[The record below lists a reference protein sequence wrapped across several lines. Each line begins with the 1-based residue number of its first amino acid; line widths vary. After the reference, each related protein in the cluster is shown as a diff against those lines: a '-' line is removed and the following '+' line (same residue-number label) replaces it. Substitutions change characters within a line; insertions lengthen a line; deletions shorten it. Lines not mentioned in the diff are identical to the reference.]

1 MVGAGQSKT
10 MLNKPPQKHALSRK
24 GEWADTGYKRW
35 QRLGSGRWDCWTKP
49 LRGASH
55 SCSSHG
61 RFSDF
66 AILLVGLCNPAVA
79 RRGLVKA
86 RRRPARPAPHTRHSR
101 NSPHWQTTVPMGFS
115 TAAAVPTLA
124 RAPRLNIGR
133 TIAGRRTAAL
143 GHQPPE
149 PQARCPPSPAPFWP
163 LVPPDVFSVA
173 SGTAVPLAPGSS
185 NKRIR
190 SRLRAIYPL
199 SLGRTSE
206 TM

>member
-1 MVGAGQSKT
+1 MFLARKIFRLRNLARWRLQPCCGSTGVGQGA
-10 MLNKPPQKHALSRK
+10 PPSSTPGPTHPTLAQQPALANDR
-24 GEWADTGYKRW
+24 AD
-35 QRLGSGRWDCWTKP
+35 
-49 LRGASH
+49 
-55 SCSSHG
+55 
-61 RFSDF
+61 
-66 AILLVGLCNPAVA
+66 
-79 RRGLVKA
+79 
-86 RRRPARPAPHTRHSR
+86 
-101 NSPHWQTTVPMGFS
+101 GFS

-190 SRLRAIYPL
+190 SRLRAIYP
-199 SLGRTSE
+199 
-206 TM
+206 